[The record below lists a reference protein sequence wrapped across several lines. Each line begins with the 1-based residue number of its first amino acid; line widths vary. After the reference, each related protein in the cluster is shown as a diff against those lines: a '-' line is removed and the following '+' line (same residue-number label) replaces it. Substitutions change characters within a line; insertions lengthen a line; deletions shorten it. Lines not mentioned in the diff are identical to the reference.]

1 MKSNN
6 KKEFETKFFYPEKKH
21 ERKKNILRQ
30 AEQNK

>member
-6 KKEFETKFFYPEKKH
+6 RKEFETKFFYPEKKH
-21 ERKKNILRQ
+21 ERKINVLKR